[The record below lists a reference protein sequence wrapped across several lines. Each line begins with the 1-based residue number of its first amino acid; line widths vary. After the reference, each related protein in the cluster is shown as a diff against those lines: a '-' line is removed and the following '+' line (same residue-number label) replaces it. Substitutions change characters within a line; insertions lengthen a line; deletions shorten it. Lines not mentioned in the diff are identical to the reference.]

1 MRGCV
6 GVVFSCFFGLFL
18 PLDQFQ
24 EYSELL
30 LHSDDMLLTHAFPH
44 AY

>member
-6 GVVFSCFFGLFL
+6 GLVFSCYFGLFL

-24 EYSELL
+24 ECPELP
-30 LHSDDMLLTHAFPH
+30 LHSDDMLRTHA
-44 AY
+44 Y